1 MIEQHS
7 IGSKGHTVL
16 TPDLGV
22 KWPVLARVPT
32 GMRYK
37 VDWWSGRGQDLS
49 DTCGGFARTQTGR
62 GARRLWSGERPFGG
76 NTQKISVFMLSW
88 FSQRFGYVMPF
99 LV

>member
-1 MIEQHS
+1 MSLCRIQGLRTIIERGTHSMIEQHS

-62 GARRLWSGERPFGG
+62 GARRLWSGE
-76 NTQKISVFMLSW
+76 
-88 FSQRFGYVMPF
+88 
-99 LV
+99 